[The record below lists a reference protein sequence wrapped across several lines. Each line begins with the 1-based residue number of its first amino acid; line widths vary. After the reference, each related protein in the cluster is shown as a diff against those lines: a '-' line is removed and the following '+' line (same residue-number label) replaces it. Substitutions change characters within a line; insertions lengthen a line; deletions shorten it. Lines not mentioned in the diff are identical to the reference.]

1 MGKWAYYLFLNAK
14 LMKLPIYSVC
24 KISHLFL
31 GLRKQDKTTGLRM
44 SILQQVIII
53 SSLLSFPI
61 TFVSMCI
68 VDQHQKDVVVS
79 SLIILFWI
87 LPPLTLYIGLHIS
100 KKYRNRDGHGISLG
114 DI

>member
-1 MGKWAYYLFLNAK
+1 
-14 LMKLPIYSVC
+14 
-24 KISHLFL
+24 
-31 GLRKQDKTTGLRM
+31 M

-114 DI
+114 VFFRDWGWGNWGIQFSVTYSFT